1 MWPSNCLKIHPI
13 ALFLLVTAISG
24 QTFGI
29 SEASRQLA
37 VRCHWIISSG
47 VATHLVI
54 TLEGTQHS
62 QTHSYSLFSHGQ
74 AQYHLGMGSQ
84 GSEMRE
90 NILAVTVEIRASMQT
105 WSSDVLESR
114 RLLTDAWKHFLLFFS
129 FAFHSSKEHRFHSI
143 LFAKSNRLLGN
154 SCLKVISKY
163 QFPLPCVPI
172 GKAPTLT
179 EKSKQTSKHLFHE
192 ALCRSSDPKSVW
204 KILG

>member
-37 VRCHWIISSG
+37 VRCHWIISGG

-90 NILAVTVEIRASMQT
+90 NILAVTVEIRASVQT
-105 WSSDVLESR
+105 WSSHILESR
-114 RLLTDAWKHFLLFFS
+114 LLLIDRCLENILLFWLS
-129 FAFHSSKEHRFHSI
+129 FTE
-143 LFAKSNRLLGN
+143 
-154 SCLKVISKY
+154 
-163 QFPLPCVPI
+163 
-172 GKAPTLT
+172 GK
-179 EKSKQTSKHLFHE
+179 
-192 ALCRSSDPKSVW
+192 
-204 KILG
+204 

>member
-1 MWPSNCLKIHPI
+1 MAGQLLKYPSNCY
-13 ALFLLVTAISG
+13 FLTPERVTFAP
-24 QTFGI
+24 TFGI

-37 VRCHWIISSG
+37 VRCHWIISGG

-105 WSSDVLESR
+105 WSSDILESR
-114 RLLTDAWKHFLLFFS
+114 QLLIDA
-129 FAFHSSKEHRFHSI
+129 
-143 LFAKSNRLLGN
+143 
-154 SCLKVISKY
+154 
-163 QFPLPCVPI
+163 
-172 GKAPTLT
+172 
-179 EKSKQTSKHLFHE
+179 
-192 ALCRSSDPKSVW
+192 
-204 KILG
+204 